1 MRDTVQDSGSRGQGT
16 RESGAWR
23 RVFKGVSASVLAAV
37 TMVVTGP
44 AWNCPADDK
53 TPAANKGAGEIEA
66 VRQRLLSGTKLASE
80 PFAGKTLSDEWIAE
94 EGNWQTARGRGED
107 TDGVIGEPGTKY
119 PDSFLWTKHSFSGD
133 IAVEFDAE
141 CLSEPANDIN
151 FVICGKSPNYPPPE
165 AKLYLFGVGGW
176 GNTRSGVERA
186 PDYKWKM
193 LTGLLT
199 IQPRRTY
206 HILAGRLKGVFYLF
220 VDGALIVQ
228 ARDPDPLPAEG
239 QFAFHVYKSR
249 VRFSRLEIRT
259 PGSK

>member
-1 MRDTVQDSGSRGQGT
+1 MRNRVQRAGLRGQGMG
-16 RESGAWR
+16 GAGTLR
-23 RVFKGVSASVLAAV
+23 RPFRGVSACLLATV
-37 TMVVTGP
+37 TMVIAGP
-44 AWNCPADDK
+44 AWNSSAADKAPPAGK
-53 TPAANKGAGEIEA
+53 WASEIEA
-66 VRQRLLSGTKLASE
+66 VRQRLLSGTKLVSE
-80 PFAGKTLSDEWIAE
+80 QFEGKILGEEWIAE
-94 EGNWQTARGRGED
+94 EGKWQTARGAGQD
-107 TDGVIGEPGTKY
+107 TDGVIGEPGAKY
-119 PDSFLWTKHSFSGD
+119 PDSFLWTKRSFSGD
-133 IAVEFDAE
+133 MAVEFDAE

-193 LTGLLT
+193 LTGLFT

-249 VRFSRLEIRT
+249 VRFSRLEIRA
-259 PGSK
+259 PGNK